1 MAGAINVPVVSTFD
15 AKGINKAISQ
25 FKKLDGGIAKTA
37 YAMKS
42 ADKAFTNAAKKLA
55 KFGAIGIG
63 VAGVVGKK
71 LVDAGSDLAESQ
83 SKVQVVF
90 GKSSKV
96 VEDFAK
102 NAADSMGMSRQ
113 KALEATGT
121 YGNLFQAFGV
131 GQTQAAS
138 MSTSLVQL
146 AGDLASFN
154 NASPEDTLLALRSGL
169 SGEAEPLKKFG
180 IAIND
185 ARLKQEAL
193 NMGLY
198 NGKGILSVNAKTQAA
213 YALIMKDSTL
223 AQGDYA
229 RTADGVANTMRS
241 LQANFAD
248 VSAELGQILIP
259 YFQRLLSV
267 VKDSILPRVREFVD
281 ILGQDGLRGALKY
294 LGGEF
299 LGFLGNMG
307 KTGNIIFAVVTAFVA
322 LKAATIAFTATVNIL
337 TIATKLF
344 GITMSTT
351 AMGPFALI
359 AAAIAAVIV
368 IVIALY
374 MKFEWFRKGINFIVN
389 GIISY
394 IEFMVNMWVKA
405 VNLII
410 RGINGMIRVANFFG
424 AGLPTMAHIG
434 EVSFGRIGD
443 AADNAKA
450 KMESSIKALR
460 TLDAVNENFGETVVE
475 TTDDQEEQNEA
486 IKTGTK
492 TVETAKQKLEKY
504 ISALKGLTSA
514 QKNQRDSNKAV
525 TKANADALKAQENL
539 TKATEHFNNVVKGY
553 GKESKQAKTAEQ
565 KRELAQRDL
574 EKAGYD
580 VETATYAVADAE
592 AELAAV
598 RADPDSDLRSIREA
612 EIALAEAKLSLRD
625 NIDKQNASTEELTN
639 SERLLDEAING
650 AKEGSDAYSEAL
662 DALTQAKQE
671 QVDATDAV
679 TEAYQRQRDAV
690 YELKK
695 AEEELEA
702 ARGNVTPKQIAV
714 ANEIVTG
721 DKTGGKTGGSKLPYG
736 SFMEAVQALHPRA
749 KSLASS
755 TPVKASRKQ
764 FPNLYQ
770 QYKDAGLAMAKG
782 GIVTGPTQIL
792 AGEAGDEAII
802 PLDKLQTGMNVY
814 LTVHA
819 GMGTDGKDVGDE
831 IVDVLKR
838 YNRRNGALPLAVA

>member
-154 NASPEDTLLALRSGL
+154 NASPEDVLLALRSGL
-169 SGEAEPLKKFG
+169 SGEAEPLKRFG

-307 KTGNIIFAVVTAFVA
+307 KTGNIIFGVVTAFVA

-344 GITMSTT
+344 GIQMETA
-351 AMGPFALI
+351 AMGPFALW
-359 AAAIAAVIV
+359 AAAIAVIITI
-368 IVIALY
+368 IVALY
-374 MKFEWFRKGINFIVN
+374 MKFEWFRKAVNAVLNFIIGLAEN
-389 GIISY
+389 W
-394 IEFMVNMWVKA
+394 VNMWIKGI
-405 VNLII
+405 NLII
-410 RGINGMIRVANFFG
+410 MSINAMIRIANFFG
-424 AGLPTMAHIG
+424 STYETLGHIG
-434 EVSFGRIGD
+434 EVAFGRIGD
-443 AADNAKA
+443 AADTAKE
-450 KMESSIKALR
+450 KMKGAFQALG
-460 TLDAVNENFGETVVE
+460 TLNEKYDNFGEKVVK
-475 TTDDQEEQNEA
+475 TTEDQEDQEEV

-514 QKNQRDSNKAV
+514 QKNQRDANKAV

-539 TKATEHFNNVVKGY
+539 TKATEHFNNVVNGY
-553 GKESKQAKTAEQ
+553 GKDSKQAKTAEQ
-565 KRELAQRDL
+565 QRELAQRDL

-580 VETATYAVADAE
+580 VESATYAVADAE
-592 AELAAV
+592 AELALV
-598 RADPDSDLRSIREA
+598 RADPKSDLRDIREA

-625 NIDKQNASTEELTN
+625 NIDKQNASTEELTY

-702 ARGNVTPKQIAV
+702 ARGKVTPKQIAV

-721 DKTGGKTGGSKLPYG
+721 DKTGGSKLPYG
-736 SFMEAVQALHPRA
+736 SFMEAVQALHPGA
-749 KSLASS
+749 KSLTSS
-755 TPVKASRKQ
+755 TPVTASRKQ

-792 AGEAGDEAII
+792 AGEAGAEAII
-802 PLDKLQTGMNVY
+802 PLDKLQTGMNIY

-819 GMGTDGKDVGDE
+819 GMGTNGKDVGDE